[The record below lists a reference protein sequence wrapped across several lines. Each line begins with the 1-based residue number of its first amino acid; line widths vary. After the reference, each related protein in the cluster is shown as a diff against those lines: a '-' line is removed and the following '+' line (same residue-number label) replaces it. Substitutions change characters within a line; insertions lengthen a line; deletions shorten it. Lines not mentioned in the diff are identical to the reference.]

1 MSHHLD
7 GGFSLLVEV
16 KAFLCLVLILSPFR
30 LKQKEVFLCRGQTA
44 VSTCPDT
51 APYLDMAPPPPSPS
65 NATRPTDAPSVS
77 NWAKASVI
85 VMFLWGQLVEEWVV
99 RLCWNTPRLFWSLQ
113 TYLMFMFTC
122 RHVQQLQ
129 AETQQLRQ
137 RRQERSE
144 EQTEEVHQ
152 QTAVHE
158 DSAGERPHQRF
169 LLLSTLNPWRALK
182 SSSSTLSQTDYSLSI
197 MLLQL

>member
-1 MSHHLD
+1 MVRHHQKDHRLFSKNLLPFKPAITLIINQCLDSFLFFGKCKCSSQFLKSEKKVQNPKRFSLNREKLNRWWMSHHLH

-77 NWAKASVI
+77 N
-85 VMFLWGQLVEEWVV
+85 
-99 RLCWNTPRLFWSLQ
+99 
-113 TYLMFMFTC
+113 
-122 RHVQQLQ
+122 
-129 AETQQLRQ
+129 
-137 RRQERSE
+137 
-144 EQTEEVHQ
+144 
-152 QTAVHE
+152 
-158 DSAGERPHQRF
+158 
-169 LLLSTLNPWRALK
+169 
-182 SSSSTLSQTDYSLSI
+182 
-197 MLLQL
+197 